1 MQIQSVFGQTETAHS
16 LNVNMSLCKSTQQVA
31 LYMEKLN
38 YSFRELRGQSSIVIK
53 NMSLGITWSK
63 DDNKMPSNR
72 FWRQSEPSS

>member
-38 YSFRELRGQSSIVIK
+38 YSFRGQSNIAIK

>member
-38 YSFRELRGQSSIVIK
+38 YSFRGQSNIAIK

-72 FWRQSEPSS
+72 FGRQSEPSS